1 MFAAS
6 CRERA
11 REPARKRARGGALT
25 ALSAL
30 AGAALLAA
38 CTVGPDYQRPQAEVP
53 PDWHT
58 DSFWRVAA
66 PSHAPIAPD
75 WWTSFAD
82 PTLTSLEAEAL
93 AQNQTLVAASAHY
106 EQARAT
112 LANLSAQ
119 RVPEVDLGAS
129 GSRFRISHD
138 RPLTNYATPT
148 LSTVQNNIQ
157 LGPTISYD
165 TDLFGRIR
173 REVEGAKASAEQSAD
188 DLANARLVLT
198 TDLASDYFSLRE
210 LDAEIDVLN
219 QSVKLQQK
227 ALDYVSSEHDLG
239 AVSGLDVL
247 QQKSQLDATRV
258 QAQLLLNQ
266 RAQYEHA
273 IAALVGVPAPQFA
286 IEPKVVDIKAPA
298 IPLGVPSDVLQRRPD
313 VASAE
318 RAMAAANAQIGV
330 AKAAFFPSLTLTP
343 GIGWESTEF
352 ANLLTAPTLMWTL
365 GATVGQVL
373 FDGGRR
379 AANVKYASAGYKA
392 TEANYRQTVLSAF
405 QQVQDGITGLSVLDG
420 AAKQSSEAVED
431 AQRLLSLANDRYSGG
446 LVAYL
451 NVIDAQ
457 QSLLTSER
465 QDVQI
470 HGQQLTVS
478 VALVKALGGG
488 WDAGGTGAAGGT
500 DGAGSSGANG
510 NGNGGSHDGRSG
522 GAQAANATNAANVT
536 NVANLPASAQPQRT
550 PAPAR

>member
-1 MFAAS
+1 MKFAGP
-6 CRERA
+6 RR
-11 REPARKRARGGALT
+11 ALT
-25 ALSAL
+25 AIASV
-30 AGAALLAA
+30 AGVTLLAA

-53 PDWHT
+53 PTWHT
-58 DSFWRVAA
+58 DSYWRVAA
-66 PSHAPIAPD
+66 PSHAPISPD
-75 WWTSFAD
+75 WWSAFGD
-82 PTLTSLEAEAL
+82 PMLATLETQAL

-112 LANLSAQ
+112 LANTSAQ
-119 RVPEVDLGAS
+119 RVPEVDFGATA
-129 GSRFRISHD
+129 SRFRISQN

-148 LSTVQNNIQ
+148 QSTVQNSVQ
-157 LGPTISYD
+157 LGPTINYD

-173 REVEGAKASAEQSAD
+173 REVEGATASAEQSAD

-198 TDLASDYFSLRE
+198 TDLATDYFSLRE

-227 ALDYVSSEHDLG
+227 ALDYVTSEHDLG
-239 AVSGLDVL
+239 SVSGLEVL
-247 QQKSQLDATRV
+247 QQKSLLDSTQV

-266 RAQYEHA
+266 RAQFEHA

-286 IEPKVVDIKAPA
+286 IEPKVLDAKAPA

-313 VASAE
+313 IASAE

-343 GIGWESTEF
+343 GIGWESTQF
-352 ANLLTAPTLMWTL
+352 ASLLSAPTLMWTL

-379 AANVKYASAGYKA
+379 AANVKFASEGYQA
-392 TEANYRQTVLSAF
+392 TEATYRQTVLDAF

-420 AAKQSSEAVED
+420 AAKQSHEAVGD
-431 AQRLLSLANDRYSGG
+431 AQRLLSLATDRYSGG

-451 NVIDAQ
+451 DVITAQ
-457 QSLLTSER
+457 QSLLNSER

-470 HGQQLTVS
+470 HGQQMTLS

-488 WDAGGTGAAGGT
+488 WEAGADLAGM
-500 DGAGSSGANG
+500 
-510 NGNGGSHDGRSG
+510 SHDARDD
-522 GAQAANATNAANVT
+522 AQEAM
-536 NVANLPASAQPQRT
+536 
-550 PAPAR
+550 APAR

>member
-1 MFAAS
+1 VKFAGP
-6 CRERA
+6 RR
-11 REPARKRARGGALT
+11 ALT
-25 ALSAL
+25 AIASV
-30 AGAALLAA
+30 AGVTLLAA

-53 PDWHT
+53 PTWRT
-58 DSFWRVAA
+58 DSYWRVAA
-66 PSHAPIAPD
+66 PSHAPISPD
-75 WWTSFAD
+75 WWSAFGD
-82 PTLTSLEAEAL
+82 PMLATLETQAL

-112 LANLSAQ
+112 LANTSAQ
-119 RVPEVDLGAS
+119 RVPEVDFGATA
-129 GSRFRISHD
+129 SRFRISQN

-148 LSTVQNNIQ
+148 QSTVQNSVQ
-157 LGPTISYD
+157 LGPTINYD

-173 REVEGAKASAEQSAD
+173 REVEGATASAEQSAD

-198 TDLASDYFSLRE
+198 TDLATDYFSLRE

-227 ALDYVSSEHDLG
+227 ALDYVTSEHDLG
-239 AVSGLDVL
+239 SVSGLEVL
-247 QQKSQLDATRV
+247 QQKSLLDSTQV

-266 RAQYEHA
+266 RAQFEHA

-286 IEPKVVDIKAPA
+286 IEPKVLDAKAPA

-313 VASAE
+313 IASAE

-343 GIGWESTEF
+343 GIGWESTQF
-352 ANLLTAPTLMWTL
+352 ASLLSAPTLMWTL

-379 AANVKYASAGYKA
+379 AANVKFASEGYQA
-392 TEANYRQTVLSAF
+392 TEATYRLTVLDAF

-420 AAKQSSEAVED
+420 AAKQSHEAVGD
-431 AQRLLSLANDRYSGG
+431 AQRLLSLATDRYSGG

-451 NVIDAQ
+451 DVITAQ
-457 QSLLTSER
+457 QSLLNSER

-470 HGQQLTVS
+470 HGQQMTLS

-488 WDAGGTGAAGGT
+488 WEAGADLAGM
-500 DGAGSSGANG
+500 
-510 NGNGGSHDGRSG
+510 SHDARDD
-522 GAQAANATNAANVT
+522 
-536 NVANLPASAQPQRT
+536 AQPAAQEAM
-550 PAPAR
+550 APAR

>member
-1 MFAAS
+1 MKLAGP
-6 CRERA
+6 CRALPTLPTLR
-11 REPARKRARGGALT
+11 ALT
-25 ALSAL
+25 ALTTFT
-30 AGAALLAA
+30 GAALLAA
-38 CTVGPDYQRPQAEVP
+38 CTVGPDYKRPQAEVP

-75 WWTSFAD
+75 WWTGFAD
-82 PTLTSLEAEAL
+82 PLLAGLETQAL

-112 LANLSAQ
+112 LANVSAQ
-119 RVPEVDLGAS
+119 RVPEVDLGVT
-129 GSRFRISHD
+129 GSRFRVSND

-148 LSTVQNNIQ
+148 MSTVQNNIQ
-157 LGPTISYD
+157 LGPTINYD

-198 TDLASDYFSLRE
+198 TDLATDYFSLRE
-210 LDAEIDVLN
+210 LDDEIDVLN

-247 QQKSQLDATRV
+247 QQKSQLDSTRV

-266 RAQYEHA
+266 RAQFEHA

-286 IEPKVVDIKAPA
+286 IEPKVLDIKAPP

-313 VASAE
+313 IASAE

-330 AKAAFFPSLTLTP
+330 AKAAFFPSLTLMP

-352 ANLLTAPTLMWTL
+352 ANLLSAPTLMWTL

-379 AANVKYASAGYKA
+379 AADVKFASEGYKA
-392 TEANYRQTVLSAF
+392 TEATYRQTVLTAF

-420 AAKQSSEAVED
+420 AAKQSQEAVED

-451 NVIDAQ
+451 NVITAQ

-465 QDVQI
+465 TDVQI
-470 HGQQLTVS
+470 HGQQLTLS

-488 WDAGGTGAAGGT
+488 WDAGGEVEGQAGGA
-500 DGAGSSGANG
+500 GA
-510 NGNGGSHDGRSG
+510 GNGGGNGGGKSG
-522 GAQAANATNAANVT
+522 GNSGADGSVAANAPAANATNVANVAS
-536 NVANLPASAQPQRT
+536 VPAGAQQKGA

>member
-1 MFAAS
+1 MKLAGP
-6 CRERA
+6 CRA
-11 REPARKRARGGALT
+11 IAT
-25 ALSAL
+25 L
-30 AGAALLAA
+30 AGAASVASSVALLSA

-53 PDWHT
+53 PSWQT
-58 DSFWRVAA
+58 DSYWRVAA
-66 PSHAPIAPD
+66 PSHAPISPD
-75 WWTSFAD
+75 WWSGFGD
-82 PTLTSLEAEAL
+82 PTLATLETQAL

-106 EQARAT
+106 EQAKAT
-112 LANLSAQ
+112 LANTSAQ
-119 RVPEVDLGAS
+119 RVPEVDLGAT
-129 GSRFRISHD
+129 GSRFRISQN
-138 RPLTNYATPT
+138 RPLTNYGTPT
-148 LSTVQNNIQ
+148 ESTVQNSLQ
-157 LGPTISYD
+157 LGATINYD

-173 REVEGAKASAEQSAD
+173 REVEGAAASAQQSAD

-198 TDLASDYFSLRE
+198 TDLATDYFSLRE

-239 AVSGLDVL
+239 SVSGLEVL
-247 QQKSQLDATRV
+247 QQKSLLDSTRV

-266 RAQYEHA
+266 RAQFEHA

-286 IEPKVVDIKAPA
+286 IEPKVLDAKAPA

-313 VASAE
+313 IASAE

-343 GIGWESTEF
+343 GIGWESTQF
-352 ANLLTAPTLMWTL
+352 ASLLSAPTLMWTL

-379 AANVKYASAGYKA
+379 AANVKFASEGYKA
-392 TEANYRQTVLSAF
+392 TEATYRQTVLTAF

-420 AAKQSSEAVED
+420 AAKQSHEAVID
-431 AQRLLSLANDRYSGG
+431 AQRLLSLASDRYSGG

-451 NVIDAQ
+451 DVITAQ
-457 QSLLTSER
+457 QSLLNSER

-470 HGQQLTVS
+470 HGQQMTLS

-488 WDAGGTGAAGGT
+488 WDAGADLANTPKGARPGDTKEAM
-500 DGAGSSGANG
+500 
-510 NGNGGSHDGRSG
+510 
-522 GAQAANATNAANVT
+522 
-536 NVANLPASAQPQRT
+536 
-550 PAPAR
+550 APAR